1 MTQPVSP
8 TDFGTTLSCTFDIDP
23 MGQTVS
29 GLTALAQ
36 ALIRRITTPR
46 GRLLSDPNYG
56 YDIGGELEDDV
67 TTQQVNAIGANVD
80 AEFLK
85 DQRVF
90 SSVTS
95 VTLQTDGQL
104 DVASQVQSALGP
116 FSLVFSLSPSGIL
129 TIVNGP

>member
-1 MTQPVSP
+1 MTQPINP
-8 TDFGTTLSCTFDIDP
+8 TDFGTTLSCVFDIDA
-23 MGQTVS
+23 MGATVS

-56 YDIGGELEDDV
+56 YDIAGELEDDV
-67 TTQQVNAIGANVD
+67 TTQQVNAIAANVD

-90 SSVTS
+90 SSVTT
-95 VTLQTDGQL
+95 VTLQGDGQL

>member
-8 TDFGTTLSCTFDIDP
+8 TDFGSTLSLTFDLDP

-56 YDIGGELEDDV
+56 YDIAGELEDDV
-67 TTQQVNAIGANVD
+67 TTQQVNAIAANVD

-90 SSVTS
+90 SSVTT

-116 FSLVFSLSPSGIL
+116 FSLVFSLSATGIL
-129 TIVNGP
+129 TIVSGP

>member
-1 MTQPVSP
+1 MTQPINP
-8 TDFGTTLSCTFDIDP
+8 TDFGTTLSLTFDLDA
-23 MGQTVS
+23 MGATVS

-46 GRLLSDPNYG
+46 GRLLNDPNYG
-56 YDIGGELEDDV
+56 YDIAGELEDDV
-67 TTQQVNAIGANVD
+67 TTQQVAAIGANVD

-90 SSVTS
+90 SSVTT